1 MGGKTI
7 SGFSKLSKMGKIKW
21 LVENFFKDPET
32 VKRELASYL
41 LANEEQQR
49 ILDGFSENTISNYP
63 LPLGIAPNFL
73 INGVTYVVPM
83 VTEESSVV
91 AAAASAAK
99 FWLDKGG
106 IHAKVIG
113 TTKTGQVHF
122 LWYGDP
128 ELIAS
133 HADELSAHL
142 INCSRDI
149 TCNMDARGGGIKNIS
164 LINMCD
170 REPGYYQLMIE
181 ADTRD
186 SMGANFINSI
196 LECCAQALPIWFEEH
211 LPDNVL
217 VPEVIMS
224 ILSNYTPD
232 CRVHAWVECPVTDLG
247 DFEGD
252 LGPEEFARRFYT
264 AVRISHI
271 DPYRATTHNKGI
283 FNGIDAVVLATAND
297 FRAVEACGHTWAARS
312 GKYKGLSKCS
322 VTDGMFKFELEIP
335 LAVGTVGGLTTL
347 HPLAKRSLEMLGNPD
362 ASTLMQVIAA
372 TGLMQNFSAIRSL
385 VTTGIQKGHMRM
397 HLHNMLLRLEAT
409 EKESEQALKYFEDKT
424 VSFPEL
430 RKYMEQLRSV
440 VAMKSK

>member
-1 MGGKTI
+1 M
-7 SGFSKLSKMGKIKW
+7 
-21 LVENFFKDPET
+21 
-32 VKRELASYL
+32 
-41 LANEEQQR
+41 
-49 ILDGFSENTISNYP
+49 
-63 LPLGIAPNFL
+63 GIAPNFL
-73 INGVTYVVPM
+73 VNGVTYCVPM

-99 FWLDKGG
+99 YWLDKGG

-113 TTKTGQVHF
+113 TLKTGQVHF

-128 ELIAS
+128 ALIAS
-133 HADELSAHL
+133 HTDELAAHL
-142 INCSRDI
+142 IRGCKEI
-149 TCNMDARGGGIKNIS
+149 TRNMEERGGGIRNIS

-170 REPGYYQLMIE
+170 REPGYYQLLVE
-181 ADTRD
+181 TDTRD

-196 LECCAQALPIWFEEH
+196 LECCAQAIPAWFEDH
-211 LPDNVL
+211 LPDDVP

-247 DFEGD
+247 DFEGG

-264 AVRISHI
+264 AVRIAQI

-322 VTDGMFKFELEIP
+322 VTDGIFRFELEIP

-409 EKESEQALKYFEDKT
+409 ESETTQAIKYFEDKT

-430 RKYMEQLRSV
+430 RKFIDQLRSAV
-440 VAMKSK
+440 GAKSL

>member
-1 MGGKTI
+1 MAEKTI

-73 INGVTYVVPM
+73 VNGVTYVVPM

-91 AAAASAAK
+91 AAAASGAK

-106 IHAKVIG
+106 IHCKVLG
-113 TTKTGQVHF
+113 TIKTGQVHF
-122 LWYGDP
+122 LWYGSP

-133 HADELSAHL
+133 HADELATHL
-142 INCSRDI
+142 VLKCKGI
-149 TCNMDARGGGIKNIS
+149 TANMDERGGGIKNIS
-164 LINMCD
+164 LLNLCD
-170 REPGYYQLMIE
+170 QEPGYYQLLVE
-181 ADTRD
+181 CDTRD
-186 SMGANFINSI
+186 SMGANFINSV
-196 LECCAQALPIWFEEH
+196 LECFAEALPGWFEEH
-211 LPDNVL
+211 LPDNVP

-232 CRVHAWVECPVTDLG
+232 CRVHAWVEWPVADLG
-247 DFEGD
+247 EFEGG

-322 VTDGMFKFELEIP
+322 INNGTFRFELEIP

-397 HLHNMLLRLEAT
+397 HLHNMLLRLEAN
-409 EKESEQALKYFEDKT
+409 EKESTQALKYFEDKT
-424 VSFPEL
+424 VSFPDL
-430 RKYMEQLRSV
+430 RKYIQQLRNAV
-440 VAMKSK
+440 VGAKS